1 MIVNQYSIS
10 SRFLVVAKDK
20 FHDAVKNALI
30 KENWTI
36 TNDPLFLQFG
46 GVDVYIDLGA
56 ERLIAAEKD
65 NQKIAVEIKSF
76 LNLSVITDFYAALGQ
91 FMSYRLILREE
102 DPERILYLAIPS
114 DIYNTFF
121 QLLFAR
127 TAIQD
132 YQLKLIVYDSS
143 NEVIIQWLR

>member
-1 MIVNQYSIS
+1 M
-10 SRFLVVAKDK
+10 AKDK

-46 GVDVYIDLGA
+46 GVDVYMDLGA
-56 ERLIAAEKD
+56 EKLIAAEKD

-91 FMSYRLILREE
+91 FMSYRLILKEE
-102 DPERILYLAIPS
+102 EPERILYLAIPL
-114 DIYNTFF
+114 DVYNTFF
-121 QLLFAR
+121 QLLFTR

-132 YQLKLIVYDSS
+132 FQLTLIIYDSS
-143 NEVIIQWLR
+143 NEVIVQWLR

>member
-1 MIVNQYSIS
+1 M
-10 SRFLVVAKDK
+10 AKDR
-20 FHDAVKNALI
+20 FHDTVKNALI

-56 ERLIAAEKD
+56 EKLIAAEKD

-91 FMSYRLILREE
+91 FMSYRLILKEE
-102 DPERILYLAIPS
+102 DPERILYLAIPL

-121 QLLFAR
+121 QLLFTR

-143 NEVIIQWLR
+143 NEVIAQWLR

>member
-1 MIVNQYSIS
+1 MV
-10 SRFLVVAKDK
+10 KDK
-20 FHDAVKNALI
+20 FHDAVKNGLI
-30 KENWTI
+30 KDEWII

-56 ERLIAAEKD
+56 EKLIAAQKD

-76 LNLSVITDFYAALGQ
+76 LNLSVITDFYTALGQ

-102 DPERILYLAIPS
+102 EPDRILYLAIPL
-114 DIYNTFF
+114 DVYNTFF

-132 YQLKLIVYDSS
+132 YQLKLIVYDSN
-143 NEVIIQWLR
+143 NEVIVKWLE

>member
-1 MIVNQYSIS
+1 M
-10 SRFLVVAKDK
+10 AKDK

-56 ERLIAAEKD
+56 EKLIAAEKD

-91 FMSYRLILREE
+91 FMSYRLILKEE

-114 DIYNTFF
+114 DVYNTFF
-121 QLLFAR
+121 QLLFTR

-132 YQLKLIVYDSS
+132 YQLKLIVYNSS
-143 NEVIIQWLR
+143 DEVIVQWLK

>member
-1 MIVNQYSIS
+1 M
-10 SRFLVVAKDK
+10 AKDK
-20 FHDAVKNALI
+20 FHDAVKNGLI
-30 KENWTI
+30 KDEWII

-56 ERLIAAEKD
+56 EKLIAAQKD

-76 LNLSVITDFYAALGQ
+76 LNLSVITDFYTALGQ

-102 DPERILYLAIPS
+102 EPDRILYLAIPL
-114 DIYNTFF
+114 DVYNTFF

-132 YQLKLIVYDSS
+132 YQLKLIVYDSN
-143 NEVIIQWLR
+143 NEVIVKWLE